1 MRILYL
7 TILFSYA
14 LAEEDDRLRGIAPQ
28 LAALYDEKE
37 EFQCLDGS
45 KTIPYTQV
53 NDDYCDCEDGSDEP
67 GTSACA
73 NGRFYC
79 RNVGHRAES
88 IPSSRVNDFICDC
101 CDGSDEWDSG
111 VQCPN
116 VCDALGAKARE
127 AAKQKRAIYASGYA
141 KRTEMS
147 KQGAKSMEEK
157 KSELGKLKKE
167 LEELEPLKASTE
179 EAKNKAEQ
187 TEKEAKDKEDSA
199 WNTVREEKHRQRAQ
213 ELFSQLDVDKDQ
225 KISMK
230 DLQSFKELDS
240 DADEKVSE
248 DEAKS
253 YLINAEEVDF
263 EAFLSSSYTQLASLF
278 KKPKPLEEPPTK
290 KEETTEAPPT
300 EDETAPPEASETDE
314 DLEDDIEPEPP
325 VEKDAEDQKPPYT
338 AETQALIDEA
348 EKARQAH
355 REAMDKV
362 NDLETTIKDSESFLE
377 FEYGPD
383 HAWAPLKGQCFELNV
398 AQYIYKLC
406 LFDRATQKDK
416 NGYSETTLG
425 NWRKW
430 AGPESDKYSAQLYDK
445 GQSCWNGPERSTHVE
460 IVCGEETRLME
471 ANEPAKCEYRFVLE
485 SPAACTDPA
494 KLDEQLHTEL

>member
-1 MRILYL
+1 MNDRRPATKRFRAGTRMRILYL
-7 TILFSYA
+7 TFLFSYA

-127 AAKQKRAIYASGYA
+127 AAKHKRAIYASGYA

-157 KSELGKLKKE
+157 KSEPKQHTNQLL
-167 LEELEPLKASTE
+167 A
-179 EAKNKAEQ
+179 
-187 TEKEAKDKEDSA
+187 
-199 WNTVREEKHRQRAQ
+199 VREEKHRQKAQ

-253 YLINAEEVDF
+253 YLNNAEEADF
-263 EAFLSSSYTQLASLF
+263 EAFLTSSYTQLASLF
-278 KKPKPLEEPPTK
+278 KKPKPLEEFPTK

-425 NWRKW
+425 NWRNW